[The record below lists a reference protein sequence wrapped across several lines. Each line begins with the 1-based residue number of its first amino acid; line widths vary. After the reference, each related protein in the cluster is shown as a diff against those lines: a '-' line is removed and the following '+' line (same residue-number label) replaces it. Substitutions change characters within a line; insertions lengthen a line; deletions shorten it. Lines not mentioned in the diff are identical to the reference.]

1 MCKRVKLLA
10 LLFCLFI
17 FQSIDAQS
25 DYCFQLGTSVNLS
38 ALDFSDCNGAL
49 TYDISEAGADDCTGC
64 DNIQNFTIPGNIIVT
79 AYEGGE
85 ECDEI
90 TVTLVNGPDIN
101 LNVVAA
107 ADCNEITFDGN
118 FPETV
123 TDWSWDFNDDD
134 DEDANSESGI
144 YVYTENGSIEVE
156 LTVTYSQGCLATS
169 TQNID
174 VNGPIADLLIQG
186 NPEGDVEFE
195 SIFTTTFA
203 GNSCTIPFCV
213 DDIENTHS
221 IILDDNT
228 ANFSSTNQSFT
239 ITLEG
244 VGVLYTNSVGLPP
257 SAINYDFPAGAS
269 GFYELTYEV
278 VDQDGCSHIK
288 TYQVYISEFS
298 SPDTDLVN
306 ITAQQDAYCVG
317 ENLQFELTADSQNP
331 EDVTYY
337 FAIGCNTPVFN
348 PAGYVFLQEYN
359 LAPDEAVLI
368 DWPADVSSCQ
378 CPNDRFTVYTY
389 VDNPCQTEPL
399 EGATQPIEVA
409 LDTSPDFDAPD
420 ILCVGDNMDF
430 LWEGAE
436 NLGNSY
442 CGPDLQ
448 WNITAPD
455 LTIIDG
461 GDDEDINFT
470 FDQVGTYT
478 VCLEIEGC
486 GGAEADILC
495 ETICVQELLTTSS
508 PGLVATFPTAS
519 VYCINEIFEPTITL
533 PPLFC
538 EPPTVTWS
546 VTLSGGGSANGDYS
560 IDDNNSLTPTI
571 TFTDKGD
578 YVVRAQVF
586 SECGNPSFTSTVV
599 SVGGPPTVHA
609 DAGVLTSCPDEVL
622 CFDESFCVDDCNAN
636 FTTATVTVYEGTIA
650 NCSAPIANTIAWQS
664 GGNPLV
670 SFPADMQGA
679 GCLGS
684 NNSCNFSWLVPA
696 IPLTDYTVVVEVIN
710 ACGTDVACMPINVI
724 VPGSLTIP
732 VPAQVCA
739 GYTIDPQ
746 TTALS
751 NCNWLINGSTV
762 WSPGNTNLV
771 TINAAATVTVNCT
784 LGACPQSVSKDVT
797 VFPAINPDVTGG
809 TVICQSGSVNLSASS
824 DTGTSFQWFEGTCA
838 QWQSGLATE
847 IMGET
852 GGILEVTSSGTYAV
866 QITDSNGC
874 EACAQHS
881 VTEESAPTESCADV
895 SFCETETSNLV
906 GLSCATVPVG
916 GTIIWTITDESN
928 GTVSTNI
935 PNTYSVGDLLA
946 DYGALTANHTF
957 TASYELTSA
966 NGCEYSGDYTIT
978 INQLGLSTVII
989 EESCFGSAFPLVGGV
1004 DANWNSGDLPAGTFS
1019 ISGGNLNINGALT
1032 NGTYTGITYNDGC
1045 AQQPYQIVIF
1055 ENPTVALLGDTF
1067 ICNSAGSTQ
1076 DISADAIGTG
1086 TISYQWNNGPCN
1098 AASAIPTE
1106 TAIDYTVTTAGTYS
1120 VSVTDDNGCE
1130 ACAEVTILL
1139 DEMPTE
1145 SCADLSFCETETAE
1159 EIGLDCLTV
1168 PAGGTLTWDLTD
1180 SGNSNVSTGMAAT
1193 FTIGDILTDFGPL
1206 TANET
1211 FTAAYTFVS
1220 ANSCSYEGSYQVTIQ
1235 NLGIGAIIDVD
1246 TCFLTD
1252 FNLAGGAGGTWTTGD
1267 LPAGTFSTPGGNLA
1281 INNLL
1286 TAGNYNGIGY
1296 DSGCSQQPYS
1306 ITITDLPTV
1315 TITGEDHLC
1324 DLDNATQTITAV
1336 AGGEAPFSYQWAENT
1351 CLLASPIAAETSAA
1365 FTLNSEGTYSVLLT
1379 DDNGCEACAE
1389 VTILLD
1395 EMPTESC
1402 ADLSFCETET
1412 AEEIGLDCLTVPA
1425 GGTLTWDLTDS
1436 GNSNVS
1442 TGMAATFTIGDILT
1456 DFGPLTANETFTA
1469 AYTFVSANSCSY
1481 EGSYQVTI
1489 QNLGIGAIID
1499 VDTCFLTDFNLAGGA
1514 GGTWTTGDLPAGT
1527 FSTPGGNLAI
1537 NNLLTAGNYNGIGYD
1552 SGCSQQPYSI
1562 TITDLPTVTITGED
1576 HLCDLDNAT
1585 QTITAVAGG
1594 EAPFSYQ
1601 WAENTCLLASPIAAE
1616 TSAAFTLNSEGTYS
1630 VLLTD
1635 NNGCE
1640 ACGDINVLLD
1650 ASPTSSCTD
1659 EIFCE
1664 NLGSELVDLS
1674 CVSIPAGS
1682 NSPTWTISHE
1692 TNSDFPYLITAG
1704 SFSVD
1709 DLLTVFDPLEIA
1721 VQSNEVFNFYHQWIS
1736 DDGCVYLD
1744 SVQVTILDESVELEQ
1759 LDFCSGDE
1767 LNLTQP
1773 NNGDW
1778 IWTAIP
1784 VTSAD
1789 VIGED
1794 DFIWNTTL
1802 GDAGSMYEMRYTS
1815 EAGCGAVDY
1824 EIQVNATPVLSI
1836 STPEVNMCIL
1846 TSQDITIDSGIA
1858 TDITIDYEFNTDT
1871 LSINTTD
1878 LLLDPTA
1885 LAITDTDP
1893 GQLHFQGSLD
1903 YVTLLGGILTCS
1915 SEAFQAIDIID
1926 TLSSLAVPSF
1936 ICQGEE
1942 FDIDLC
1948 GDGIV
1953 DEFIFTLGG
1962 TSYTS
1967 ADCPFEIPTLFG
1979 TQAYDLEATYGG
1991 VFALQC
1997 QVQDAGEITIQ
2008 QQLVYDY
2015 EVISDPCAGG
2025 QEVQFTITSG
2035 NTTSITLLPGEVLSS
2050 DILEAGDVFTE
2061 VLTFTPADE
2070 GTDEQF
2076 DYAIEITDGVCT
2088 TEIVSDIAQFIAVP
2102 DLGISIDELISD
2114 FDGCGNDFLTMQ
2126 ISVPN
2131 TNFID
2136 GTIWTI
2142 ESDYFAFEEL
2152 VNGAGLLLPDVI
2164 ELGAPPLESSIVI
2177 IAAEVFNLCGSD
2189 ADTVFHIM
2197 NPADIQLQVA
2207 DLEPQVCPGETIQVN
2222 TTVNLDFY
2230 DLDVVITP
2238 AADIDWNPLTE
2249 TLVVGAGVPSGDYSV
2264 EFTATGECGVDVATA
2279 NFSVFEFF
2287 SAEFDITGFNC
2298 AEESIYFSPLNAPE
2312 LSGFEWDFGD
2322 MTTANNQFPVHIYDD
2337 PGIYEVTLS
2346 AFHSGANCQ
2355 VTFTDEVEIGGEQV
2369 TITPGNIGYCGAS
2382 EAAYSVDFINPQEVV
2397 WSITN
2402 PYTSEVLEYFTESTP
2417 ILYFDF
2423 DEDSDEVVEYLIG
2436 VYALDEFGCPSSQ
2449 SVSAEVFPA
2458 PKAEIAYSVVSA
2470 TSDVAS
2476 NYSPG
2481 YLQVFLGIP
2490 CSDVQIDFFNNEAVN
2505 NCFWTNDLGEMC
2517 GESFDNCSTLSFC
2530 TDEEISGQ
2538 LTIQVDN
2545 EYQCTATDVLDVEF
2559 ICADEVTLYVP
2570 NSFTPN
2576 YDGINDVFEY
2586 TFRGVVED
2594 FELLIFNR
2602 WGEVIFESNE
2612 LYDYWDGSDERG
2624 DYFVAD
2630 GVYNWKIIINSE
2642 RTGAIVKKGHVS
2654 ILR

>member
-90 TVTLVNGPDIN
+90 IVTLVNGPDIN

-118 FPETV
+118 FPGTV

-134 DEDANSESGI
+134 EEDANSESGI

-244 VGVLYTNSVGLPP
+244 VGVLYTNSAGLPP

-599 SVGGPPTVHA
+599 SVGGPPTVTA

-650 NCSAPIANTIAWQS
+650 NCSAPIANIIAWQS

-784 LGACPQSVSKDVT
+784 LGACPQSVSTDVT
-797 VFPAINPDVTGG
+797 FFSDINPDITGG
-809 TVICQSGSVNLSASS
+809 IVVCPSGVVSLIASS

-978 INQLGLSTVII
+978 INQLGLSTVTI

-1120 VSVTDDNGCE
+1120 VSVSDDNGCE

-1267 LPAGTFSTPGGNLA
+1267 LPAETFSTLGGNLA
-1281 INNLL
+1281 IINSL
-1286 TAGNYNGIGY
+1286 TSGNYNGIGY

-1315 TITGEDHLC
+1315 TITGEDYLC

-1379 DDNGCEACAE
+1379 DG
-1389 VTILLD
+1389 
-1395 EMPTESC
+1395 
-1402 ADLSFCETET
+1402 
-1412 AEEIGLDCLTVPA
+1412 
-1425 GGTLTWDLTDS
+1425 
-1436 GNSNVS
+1436 
-1442 TGMAATFTIGDILT
+1442 
-1456 DFGPLTANETFTA
+1456 
-1469 AYTFVSANSCSY
+1469 
-1481 EGSYQVTI
+1481 
-1489 QNLGIGAIID
+1489 
-1499 VDTCFLTDFNLAGGA
+1499 
-1514 GGTWTTGDLPAGT
+1514 
-1527 FSTPGGNLAI
+1527 
-1537 NNLLTAGNYNGIGYD
+1537 
-1552 SGCSQQPYSI
+1552 
-1562 TITDLPTVTITGED
+1562 
-1576 HLCDLDNAT
+1576 
-1585 QTITAVAGG
+1585 
-1594 EAPFSYQ
+1594 
-1601 WAENTCLLASPIAAE
+1601 
-1616 TSAAFTLNSEGTYS
+1616 
-1630 VLLTD
+1630 
-1635 NNGCE
+1635 NGCE

-2490 CSDVQIDFFNNEAVN
+2490 CSDVQIDFFNNEVVN

-2642 RTGAIVKKGHVS
+2642 RTGAIIKKGHVS

>member
-90 TVTLVNGPDIN
+90 IVTLVNGPDIN

-571 TFTDKGD
+571 TFTGKGD

-1106 TAIDYTVTTAGTYS
+1106 TAIDYTVTTAGGYS

-1193 FTIGDILTDFGPL
+1193 FTIGDVLTDFGSL

-1315 TITGEDHLC
+1315 TITGED
-1324 DLDNATQTITAV
+1324 
-1336 AGGEAPFSYQWAENT
+1336 Y
-1351 CLLASPIAAETSAA
+1351 
-1365 FTLNSEGTYSVLLT
+1365 
-1379 DDNGCEACAE
+1379 
-1389 VTILLD
+1389 
-1395 EMPTESC
+1395 
-1402 ADLSFCETET
+1402 
-1412 AEEIGLDCLTVPA
+1412 
-1425 GGTLTWDLTDS
+1425 
-1436 GNSNVS
+1436 
-1442 TGMAATFTIGDILT
+1442 
-1456 DFGPLTANETFTA
+1456 
-1469 AYTFVSANSCSY
+1469 
-1481 EGSYQVTI
+1481 
-1489 QNLGIGAIID
+1489 
-1499 VDTCFLTDFNLAGGA
+1499 
-1514 GGTWTTGDLPAGT
+1514 
-1527 FSTPGGNLAI
+1527 
-1537 NNLLTAGNYNGIGYD
+1537 
-1552 SGCSQQPYSI
+1552 
-1562 TITDLPTVTITGED
+1562 
-1576 HLCDLDNAT
+1576 LCDLDNAT

-1953 DEFIFTLGG
+1953 DEFTFTLGG